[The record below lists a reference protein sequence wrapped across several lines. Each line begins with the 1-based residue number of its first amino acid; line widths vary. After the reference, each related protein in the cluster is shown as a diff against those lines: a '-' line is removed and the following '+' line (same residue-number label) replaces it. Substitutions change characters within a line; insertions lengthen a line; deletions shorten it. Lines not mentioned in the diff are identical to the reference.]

1 MADIRKSL
9 NEVFKNS
16 KIFTES
22 ETTELNEKTWDDI
35 KGAWAKGKEIG
46 KDPIAA
52 VTKNLRDKIGDK
64 IFNKKE
70 EPKKVAGTGTHE
82 KPKSVAPKA
91 PVAATPAA
99 TPAPAKAVAPTPA
112 AVPTPAAPPVASA
125 PVAPQPAN
133 QLVPKQSTK
142 SSAVLNPKG
151 IELQGVEDPNQK
163 EKKIINPLKTLLK
176 DKNRE
181 FVNAFNKIKEKN
193 GITSKNSTDEISTK
207 DPADITRKTIIRNI
221 FAIKFYKDA
230 YLNLLENLRNLNIIS
245 EEKIDSGVFQQAI
258 LNSIEKSKQKHIRR
272 YAANLKKINNL
283 SKNENDVKLGMKK
296 GDAAFKRDMNN
307 LYKNN
312 RDKFTMLNMQESV
325 KIDGFFSESEF
336 VEAPQPQPA
345 EDPKKE
351 DNNIRAND
359 YVWWLDETELENIF
373 KDPKKRSRL
382 TYEKQPIE
390 FEDTGNGKLV
400 NGTSAQVKFLKGP
413 KAGESEKIDI
423 RNIDV
428 PQDLAKSL
436 ISFGKVLS
444 NTEDIDKLI
453 QDKQN
458 ELKSPGITA
467 PDIST
472 IQKEIADLEKKK
484 EKLGKAGSVAKL
496 QKFVAKDP
504 NNLEKTLSSGK
515 TKITPDPANKV
526 LEVPVRD
533 LVKLNKNGKSKL
545 LAIIGHASIILHSL
559 LTMFSPS
566 TLHKFMS
573 WVDTSLAD
581 LAKKFGDLAG
591 SKSQT
596 NFGPNAN

>member
-35 KGAWAKGKEIG
+35 KGEWAKGKEIG

-52 VTKNLRDKIGDK
+52 VTKNLRDKIGDR
-64 IFNKKE
+64 IFNKKD
-70 EPKKVAGTGTHE
+70 EPKKVAGTGTPE
-82 KPKSVAPKA
+82 KPKSVVSKTPVAPKA
-91 PVAATPAA
+91 PVASA
-99 TPAPAKAVAPTPA
+99 PAPAAPAAAPAANTPVAPTT
-112 AVPTPAAPPVASA
+112 TPA
-125 PVAPQPAN
+125 PAN
-133 QLVPKQSTK
+133 QLVPKQSGKT
-142 SSAVLNPKG
+142 SAVLNPKG

-193 GITSKNSTDEISTK
+193 GITSKNSTDEISNK
-207 DPADITRKTIIRNI
+207 DPSDITRKTIIRNI

-307 LYKNN
+307 LFKNN
-312 RDKFTMLNMQESV
+312 KDKFTMLNMQESV
-325 KIDGFFSESEF
+325 KFEGFFNESEF
-336 VEAPQPQPA
+336 VEAPQQPPA

-359 YVWWLDETELENIF
+359 YVWWLDETALENIF

-436 ISFGKVLS
+436 IAFGKVLS

-453 QDKQN
+453 QNKQN

-467 PDIST
+467 PDAAT
-472 IQKEIADLEKKK
+472 IQKEIAELEKKK
-484 EKLGKAGSVAKL
+484 EKMGKSGSVAKL
-496 QKFVAKDP
+496 QRFVAKDP
-504 NNLEKTLSSGK
+504 NNLEKTLTSGK
-515 TKITPDPANKV
+515 TKITPDPSNKII
-526 LEVPVRD
+526 EVPVRD
-533 LVKLNKNGKSKL
+533 LVKLNKKGKAKL
-545 LAIIGHASIILHSL
+545 LSIIGHASIIFHSL
-559 LTMFSPS
+559 LTLFSPN

-573 WVDTSLAD
+573 WIDSGLAD